1 MAPSSTLQF
10 PILLGLLLISFL
22 GVEGVLPPSCN
33 RYECPNYNVKY
44 VGKNFEIRRY
54 NSPVWI
60 SNLAVQDPSLVGA
73 TRSGFKRLFS
83 YIYGNNNYK
92 KEMNMTTPVI
102 SEVSIN
108 GGNSSIVVSFYV
120 PKVNQADPP
129 LANGLYVQRWKTIDV
144 AVRQFG
150 GFVKD
155 SNIGLQVSA
164 LNDSLTGTTWSAI
177 VKNKYIVA
185 QYNSPFELYNRVN
198 EIWFFYE

>member
-1 MAPSSTLQF
+1 MAPSSTFQF
-10 PILLGLLLISFL
+10 SILLCLLLISFL

-33 RYECPNYNVKY
+33 RYECPTYNIKY

>member
-1 MAPSSTLQF
+1 
-10 PILLGLLLISFL
+10 
-22 GVEGVLPPSCN
+22 
-33 RYECPNYNVKY
+33 
-44 VGKNFEIRRY
+44 
-54 NSPVWI
+54 
-60 SNLAVQDPSLVGA
+60 
-73 TRSGFKRLFS
+73 
-83 YIYGNNNYK
+83 
-92 KEMNMTTPVI
+92 MNMTTPVI

-177 VKNKYIVA
+177 VAQIVLPALHGKYIVA

>member
-1 MAPSSTLQF
+1 
-10 PILLGLLLISFL
+10 
-22 GVEGVLPPSCN
+22 
-33 RYECPNYNVKY
+33 
-44 VGKNFEIRRY
+44 
-54 NSPVWI
+54 
-60 SNLAVQDPSLVGA
+60 
-73 TRSGFKRLFS
+73 
-83 YIYGNNNYK
+83 
-92 KEMNMTTPVI
+92 MNMTTPVI

>member
-73 TRSGFKRLFS
+73 TRSGFKS